1 MFKNREYVL
10 EVYKE
15 KSFSEAAKNLYIS
28 QPSLSAS
35 VKRIEEKT
43 GAPIFDRSTQPVTLT
58 EIGEQY
64 IKCAMEIERLEDSF
78 KNFVNERLGL
88 IKGEI
93 KIGGSSLF
101 SSYVLPPLISKFNA
115 LYPKIH
121 FRIIEDNT
129 KNLMSML
136 LDGEIDLVL
145 DNAIIENENIFP
157 REYKEE
163 MLLLAVPKKLF
174 KDEKFGFSVH
184 SIKKGLHKTN
194 TAPCIPLETFKDMPF
209 IFLKQ
214 ENDTGR
220 RAKQLCKKHGF
231 TPKVLFELD
240 QQVTA
245 HNISLTGMGI
255 SFVSDTLIEGLSG
268 EKDILYYKLSDS
280 EINRNIYFY
289 VKSNRYLSTA
299 CKTFIDVLSE

>member
-1 MFKNREYVL
+1 MFKNREYIL

-15 KSFSEAAKNLYIS
+15 QSFSAAAKNLYIS

-35 VKRIEEKT
+35 VKRIEEKA
-43 GAPIFDRSTQPVTLT
+43 GAPIFDRSTQPITLT

-64 IKCAMEIERLEDSF
+64 IKCARELDLIEEGF
-78 KNFVNERLGL
+78 KGFVNDRLGL

-93 KIGGSSLF
+93 KVGGSSLF

-121 FRIIEDNT
+121 FQIIEDST
-129 KNLMSML
+129 KNLMSL
-136 LDGEIDLVL
+136 LQTGEIDIVL
-145 DNAIIENENIFP
+145 DNTVIVNENIFP

-163 MLLLAVPKKLF
+163 MMLLAVPKKLF
-174 KDEKFGFSVH
+174 KDEKFGFTVSD
-184 SIKKGLHKTN
+184 IKKSLHKSEN
-194 TAPCIPLETFKDMPF
+194 APCIPLETFKDMPF

-214 ENDTGR
+214 ENDTGK
-220 RAKQLCKKHGF
+220 RARQLCKKHGF

-240 QQVTA
+240 QQVTSY
-245 HNISLTGMGI
+245 NVSCTGMGL
-255 SFVSDTLIEGLSG
+255 SFVSDTLIEGLSS
-268 EKDILYYKLSDS
+268 EKDLLYYKLPDK

-289 VKSNRYLSTA
+289 VKNNRYLSTA
-299 CKTFIDVLSE
+299 SQKFIDTVII